1 MTRKDDASFLLDTRA
16 KTLAEREEEFISCHY
31 FLNILPHT
39 QVTILN
45 PITSFVLALF
55 LYYIYVFHGV
65 LPRHEDPFSG
75 RYFVSYFE
83 RTIAVAAMT

>member
-1 MTRKDDASFLLDTRA
+1 MPYMTRKDDASFLLDTRA

-55 LYYIYVFHGV
+55 LYYIYVFHGIPS
-65 LPRHEDPFSG
+65 LAGISFRILSELSLWLL
-75 RYFVSYFE
+75 
-83 RTIAVAAMT
+83 